1 MANGAT
7 PAVVIMAAMSR
18 ALRPLALVLACG
30 AVGAL
35 GVNRHAIAA
44 GATYVKDNVGERLA
58 KGDRVS
64 AARARLKDTLPA
76 LFAAHDVRWPPQ
88 QVFLRAFKSGEGPN
102 DAGVVELWASDK
114 KSGPLT
120 LIKSYPVC
128 AKSGGLGPKRR
139 QGDLQVPEGFYTI
152 SKLNP
157 QSTYHLSLR
166 VDYPNAS
173 DTLRGHDP
181 AQGGERGVDLG
192 GDIMVHGSCVTIG
205 CIPLEDGPIEEVYL
219 VVDAV
224 FGRRPVPIH
233 IFPRRLDAAGLAAL
247 ATSTSAQAHQAF
259 WAELAAGYAAFEDS
273 HVVPAVTV
281 AKDGRYVVAP

>member
-1 MANGAT
+1 
-7 PAVVIMAAMSR
+7 MAAMSR

-35 GVNRHAIAA
+35 AINRHAIAA
-44 GATYVKDNVGERLA
+44 GVSFVGDNVGDRLA
-58 KGDRVS
+58 KGDRVTK
-64 AARARLKDTLPA
+64 ARARLKDTLPA
-76 LFAAHDVRWPPQ
+76 LFAAHDLHWPPQ
-88 QVFLRAFKSGEGPN
+88 QVFLRAFKSGEGPD
-102 DAGVVELWASDK
+102 DAGAVELWASDK

-120 LIKSYPVC
+120 LIKSYPAC

-157 QSTYHLSLR
+157 QSTYHLALR

-173 DTLRGHDP
+173 DTIRGHDP

-205 CIPLEDGPIEEVYL
+205 CIPLTDDVIEEVYL

-224 FGRRPVPIH
+224 FGKRPVPIH
-233 IFPRRLDAAGLAAL
+233 IFPRRLDAAGLQAL
-247 ATSTSAQAHQAF
+247 STSTPTSAATHRAF
-259 WAELAAGYAAFEDS
+259 WAELAAGYAAFEAS

-281 AKDGRYVVAP
+281 AKDGRYVVAASP